1 MGAVVSG
8 DISAVSD
15 GVSPVD
21 AVRCQTSAHRPAPH
35 DLFMQISFVR
45 SHTLLAF
52 CSTET
57 ELTLTNFLFSI

>member
-1 MGAVVSG
+1 MGVVVSG
-8 DISAVSD
+8 DISAVSN

-35 DLFMQISFVR
+35 DLFIFIFVH

-57 ELTLTNFLFSI
+57 DLTHTY